1 MEGNMLS
8 TGQAAKLCAVTPN
21 AVLKWIHEGKL
32 TARRTAGGHHRIDRK
47 DLEELGLMPPTHST
61 AHMHPARA
69 TQQRQFQYCWEHNG
83 EGRLLDGCKECVVYQ
98 MRAQRC
104 YEVIKLA
111 PKVGHKQVFCKG
123 TCEEC
128 DYYQIVRRQKTN
140 VLLLTQNEVLAT
152 QLKENAE
159 SESFALETTD
169 CEYACSALVE
179 TFRPDYAV
187 IDCALGP
194 DKSSEL
200 CKHLMSDPRIPF
212 VRVIMAAEPHELPR
226 DCDHQVFAT
235 IHKPLKIEGI
245 SGLIRGTWG
254 ETASKEAI
262 AGAHK

>member
-1 MEGNMLS
+1 MLS
-8 TGQAAKLCAVTPN
+8 TGQAAKFCAVTPN

-32 TARRTAGGHHRIDRK
+32 KARRTAGGHHRIDQK
-47 DLEELGLMPPTHST
+47 DLEGLIALARPTDRR
-61 AHMHPARA
+61 HPVPA
-69 TQQRQFQYCWEHNG
+69 TRRRPFQYCWEHNG
-83 EGRLLDGCKECVVYQ
+83 EGRLLDDCRGCVVYQ
-98 MRAQRC
+98 MRAHRC

-111 PKVGHKQVFCKG
+111 PKVGHKQAFCKG
-123 TCEEC
+123 TCEKC

-140 VLLLTQNEVLAT
+140 VLLLTQNEKLAI

-159 SESFALETTD
+159 LESFALEATG
-169 CEYACSALVE
+169 CEYTCSALVE

-194 DKSSEL
+194 DRSGEL

-212 VRVIMAAEPHELPR
+212 VRVIMAAEANELPR

-235 IHKPLKIEGI
+235 IRKPLRIEGL

-254 ETASKEAI
+254 KIASREAI
-262 AGAHK
+262 AGADE